1 MERTAG
7 MASAALPSL
16 DDTADDEGDNA
27 AASSAPVSTHVY
39 PLPQAPSPHRHG
51 GRRGHRR
58 PRQHSR
64 RQQQQQ
70 QQQQLAPPPQEMH
83 VHIHM
88 HPGGNT
94 ASWSQPGP
102 PAPGQVF
109 GGGYGG
115 GVPVGTQGG
124 PLAAGG
130 MALGSPRGAF
140 PGSPRARGEGGLE
153 AGGEE
158 EEEEAGIDLF
168 GRTQAG
174 SPAKGLLRFR
184 HEATQIQ
191 RSARGWLGRRGAAQR
206 KLEAWASWQ
215 AMEDLVGELVGQDLV
230 FEILLDIMNVAPGG
244 AESADPFALFSP
256 DEQSAFMIWHDIS
269 ESVVAEMTREAT
281 QEGMRDM
288 VTSFLHGS
296 SRSKESDRLSY
307 FVDGIIKECVDDMAH
322 GVITESVDGLVQDYL
337 FSSTLDEFLEDALQP
352 ILMDVVLDAQQSIAE
367 SLLCDELV
375 HSLAATIAEDVAVE
389 TLRET
394 RRRSKRDQE
403 LAEHAEVRAR
413 EEARAG
419 RGGDG
424 RVDKL
429 LCVCVYRAGGSDII
443 VSHDAS
449 NCPHNI
455 TPCLLYVPYC
465 KSSPHCC
472 IAAHH

>member
-1 MERTAG
+1 ME
-7 MASAALPSL
+7 
-16 DDTADDEGDNA
+16 
-27 AASSAPVSTHVY
+27 V
-39 PLPQAPSPHRHG
+39 
-51 GRRGHRR
+51 
-58 PRQHSR
+58 
-64 RQQQQQ
+64 
-70 QQQQLAPPPQEMH
+70 
-83 VHIHM
+83 
-88 HPGGNT
+88 
-94 ASWSQPGP
+94 
-102 PAPGQVF
+102 
-109 GGGYGG
+109 
-115 GVPVGTQGG
+115 
-124 PLAAGG
+124 
-130 MALGSPRGAF
+130 
-140 PGSPRARGEGGLE
+140 EGGD
-153 AGGEE
+153 
-158 EEEEAGIDLF
+158 EEEADIDLF
-168 GRTQAG
+168 GETQAG

-191 RSARGWLGRRGAAQR
+191 RSARGWLGRRGVAQR

-244 AESADPFALFSP
+244 GAESADPFALFSP
-256 DEQSAFMIWHDIS
+256 DEQSAFMIWHEIS
-269 ESVVAEMTREAT
+269 ETVVAEMTREAT

-307 FVDGIIKECVDDMAH
+307 FVDGIIRECVGDMAH

-403 LAEHAEVRAR
+403 LAEHAEVQATEGLGHGKRHAR
-413 EEARAG
+413 

-424 RVDKL
+424 EGGTVW
-429 LCVCVYRAGGSDII
+429 AGPIS
-443 VSHDAS
+443 
-449 NCPHNI
+449 
-455 TPCLLYVPYC
+455 
-465 KSSPHCC
+465 
-472 IAAHH
+472 